1 MATPHKIDTTD
12 PAFLEPL
19 LAYAG
24 AGMVSAFWAQVKG
37 DATAVWDRFGAHSY
51 AKINANSNR
60 LARVLRGAGLKPGDA
75 VALFCSNRAEFIETL
90 NASRRSGLR
99 VTPVNWHLA
108 TDEIAY
114 ILNDCEARALIAE
127 TRFDTIREALK
138 QAPGIA
144 LKLSVGGLADGF
156 EDYDSALDGVDDR
169 DLPDPQLGSQML
181 YTSGTTGRPK
191 GVHRPH
197 GVATPP
203 QFAGS
208 NANYDPMTDVQMCAG
223 PGYHAAPLAFDI
235 AIPQASGVPIAFL
248 GERWDTEEVFRTIQE
263 RRVTHAHL
271 VPIMMQRMLAAPD
284 ALKQKYD
291 LSSLK
296 LIVHGAAPC
305 PPEVKH
311 AMIAWLGP
319 ILFEYYAGSEGG
331 AGFAIRA
338 EEWLAKPGSVG
349 KRPALLRVKIMDEEG
364 NELPNGQAG
373 LIYHETQK
381 LNPFQY
387 YKDEKKTA
395 ASHRG
400 DFFTLGDIGYFDA
413 DDYLFLTGRSAEI
426 IISGGVNIYPQEV
439 DNEIIKHPAVEDVCT
454 IGVPSPEWGEAVK
467 SVVLLKP
474 GVAASEALKTE
485 IIQFVRPHLAGFK
498 VPRSIDFAAELPR
511 SAAGKIKRGDVRKPF
526 WEGRKV
532 QI

>member
-1 MATPHKIDTTD
+1 MDVND
-12 PAFLEPL
+12 PRFLEPL
-19 LAYAG
+19 LGYASV
-24 AGMVSAFWAQVKG
+24 GMVSAFWAQVKPE
-37 DATAVWDRFGAHSY
+37 ATAVWDRFGAHSY
-51 AKINANSNR
+51 ARINANSNR
-60 LARVLRGAGLKPGDA
+60 LARVLRGAGLMPGDG
-75 VALFCSNRAEFIETL
+75 VALFCTNRAEFIEAL
-90 NASRRSGLR
+90 NATRRSGLR

-108 TDEIAY
+108 ADEIAY

-127 TRFDTIREALK
+127 TRFDTIKNAAREARGL
-138 QAPGIA
+138 A
-144 LKLSVGGLADGF
+144 LRLSVGGLSDGF
-156 EDYDSALDGVDDR
+156 EAYESALDGVDDR
-169 DLPDPQLGSQML
+169 DLVDPVIGSQML

-203 QFAGS
+203 QYAGS
-208 NANYDPMTDVQMCAG
+208 NANYDPSADVQMCAG

-248 GERWDTEEVFRTIQE
+248 GERWDTGEVFRTIHE
-263 RRVTHAHL
+263 RRVSHAHL
-271 VPIMMQRMLAAPD
+271 VPIMMQRMLAAPTE
-284 ALKQKYD
+284 LKAKYD

-296 LIVHGAAPC
+296 LILHGAAPC

-311 AMIAWLGP
+311 AMMDWLGP

-331 AGFAIRA
+331 AGFTIRA
-338 EEWLAKPGSVG
+338 DEWLAKPGSVG
-349 KRPALLRVKIMDEEG
+349 KRPALLRVKIMDEDG
-364 NELPNGQAG
+364 RELPNGEAG

-381 LNPFQY
+381 ANPFQY

-439 DNEIIKHPAVEDVCT
+439 DNALLQHPAVEDACT
-454 IGVPSPEWGEAVK
+454 IGVPNKEWGEEVK
-467 SVVLLKP
+467 SVILLTP
-474 GVAASEALKTE
+474 DAVGSDALKKE
-485 IIQFVRPHLAGFK
+485 IIEFVRPKLAGFK
-498 VPRSIDFAAELPR
+498 VPRSIDFVAELPR

>member
-1 MATPHKIDTTD
+1 MATDTND
-12 PAFLEPL
+12 PRFLEPL
-19 LAYAG
+19 LAYASV
-24 AGMVSAFWAQVKG
+24 GMVSAFWAQVKP
-37 DATAVWDRFGAHSY
+37 DATAVWDRFGEHSY

-60 LARVLRGAGLKPGDA
+60 LARVLRGAGLVPGDA

-90 NASRRSGLR
+90 NASRRAGLR

-108 TDEIAY
+108 ADEIAY

-127 TRFDTIREALK
+127 TRFDTIKDAVRK
-138 QAPGIA
+138 APGIA
-144 LKLSVGGLADGF
+144 LKLSVGGLSDGF
-156 EDYDSALDGVDDR
+156 EDYESAMDGVDAR
-169 DLPDPQLGSQML
+169 DLPDPLMGSQML

-203 QFAGS
+203 MFAGT
-208 NANYDPMTDVQMCAG
+208 NPNYDPDTDVQMCTG

-235 AIPQASGVPIAFL
+235 AMPQASGVPIAFL
-248 GERWDTEEVFRTIQE
+248 GEKWDTEEVLRTIQE
-263 RRVTHAHL
+263 RRVTHAHM
-271 VPIMMQRMLAAPD
+271 VPIMFQRLLAAPD
-284 ALKQKYD
+284 ALKTKYD
-291 LSSLK
+291 LSSMRYF
-296 LIVHGAAPC
+296 VHGAAPC
-305 PPEVKH
+305 PPEVKQ
-311 AMIAWLGP
+311 AMIDWFGP
-319 ILFEYYAGSEGG
+319 IVYEYYAGSEGG
-331 AGFAIRA
+331 AGFAITPQ
-338 EEWLAKPGSVG
+338 EWLAKPGSVG
-349 KRPALLRVKIMDEEG
+349 KRPQLLRVKIMDDEG
-364 NELPNGQAG
+364 NELPSGRAG

-395 ASHRG
+395 ASHKG
-400 DFFTLGDIGYFDA
+400 EFFTLGDIGYFDE

-454 IGVPSPEWGEAVK
+454 IGVPNKEWGEEVK
-467 SVVLLKP
+467 SVILLKQ
-474 GVAASEALKTE
+474 GFAASEALKKE
-485 IIQFVRPHLAGFK
+485 IIEFVRPLLAGFK
-498 VPRSIDFAAELPR
+498 VPRSIDFVPELPR
-511 SAAGKIKRGDVRKPF
+511 SAAGKIKRGEVRKPF

>member
-1 MATPHKIDTTD
+1 MNTND
-12 PAFLEPL
+12 PAFLERL
-19 LAYAG
+19 LGYAG
-24 AGMVSAFWAQVKG
+24 VGMVSAFWAQEKP
-37 DATAVWDRFGAHSY
+37 DATAIFDRFGAHSY
-51 AKINANSNR
+51 DKVNANSNR
-60 LARVLRGAGLKPGDA
+60 ISRLLRAAGLKPGDG
-75 VALFCSNRAEFIETL
+75 VALFCTNRAEFVETL
-90 NASRRSGLR
+90 NGARRAGFR

-127 TRFDTIREALK
+127 TKFDTIRDAVK
-138 QAPGIA
+138 RAPGLTLKIA
-144 LKLSVGGLADGF
+144 IGGQADGF
-156 EDYDSALDGVDDR
+156 ESYEAALADLDGT
-169 DLPDPQLGSQML
+169 DLDDPQMGSQML

-203 QFAGS
+203 QFAGT
-208 NANYDPMTDVQMCAG
+208 NANYDPERDVQMCAG

-235 AIPQASGVPIAFL
+235 AIPQASGVPIAFM

-284 ALKQKYD
+284 DLKKKYD
-291 LSSLK
+291 LSSLRF
-296 LIVHGAAPC
+296 IVHGAAPC
-305 PPEVKH
+305 PPEVKR
-311 AMIAWLGP
+311 AMMEWLGP

-331 AGFAIRA
+331 AGFAIRP

-349 KRPALLRVKIMDEEG
+349 KRPVLLRVKIMDEEG
-364 NELPNGQAG
+364 NELPQGQAG

-381 LNPFQY
+381 ANPFTY
-387 YKDEKKTA
+387 YKDDKKTSGA
-395 ASHRG
+395 HRG
-400 DFFTLGDIGYFDA
+400 EFFTLGDIGYFDA

-454 IGVPSPEWGEAVK
+454 IGVPNKEWGEEVK
-467 SVVLLKP
+467 SVILLKA
-474 GVAASEALKTE
+474 GVAPSEALKKE
-485 IIQFVRPHLAGFK
+485 IVEFVRPRLAGFK
-498 VPRSIDFAAELPR
+498 VPRSIDFVPELPR
-511 SAAGKIKRGDVRKPF
+511 SAAGKIKRGEVRKPF

>member
-1 MATPHKIDTTD
+1 MATDTND
-12 PAFLEPL
+12 PRFLEPL

-24 AGMVSAFWAQVKG
+24 VGMVSAFWAQVKP
-37 DATAVWDRFGAHSY
+37 DAIAVWDRFGAHSY

-60 LARVLRGAGLKPGDA
+60 LARVLRGAGLVPGDA

-108 TDEIAY
+108 ADEIAY

-127 TRFDTIREALK
+127 TRFDTLREAVK

-144 LKLSVGGLADGF
+144 LRLSVGGLADGF
-156 EDYDSALDGVDDR
+156 EDYESAMAGVDGR
-169 DLPDPQLGSQML
+169 DLPDPMMGSQML

-203 QFAGS
+203 MFAGT
-208 NANYDPMTDVQMCAG
+208 NPNYDPEHDVQMCVG

-235 AIPQASGVPIAFL
+235 AMPQASGVPIAFI
-248 GERWDTEEVFRTIQE
+248 GEKWDTEEVLRTIQE
-263 RRVTHAHL
+263 RRVTHAHM
-271 VPIMMQRMLAAPD
+271 VPIMFQRLLAAPD
-284 ALKQKYD
+284 ALKKKYN
-291 LSSLK
+291 LASMRYF
-296 LIVHGAAPC
+296 VHGAAPC
-305 PPEVKH
+305 PPEVKQ
-311 AMIAWLGP
+311 AMIDWFGP
-319 ILFEYYAGSEGG
+319 IVYEYYAGSEGG
-331 AGFAIRA
+331 AGFAITPQ
-338 EEWLAKPGSVG
+338 EWLAKPGSVG
-349 KRPALLRVKIMDEEG
+349 KRPVLLRVKIMDEDG
-364 NELPNGQAG
+364 NELPSGTPG

-387 YKDEKKTA
+387 YKDGKKTA

-439 DNEIIKHPAVEDVCT
+439 DNEIIKHAAVEDVCT
-454 IGVPSPEWGEAVK
+454 IGVPNKEWGEEVK
-467 SVVLLKP
+467 SVILLKP
-474 GVAASEALKTE
+474 GFAPSEALKKE
-485 IIQFVRPHLAGFK
+485 IIEFVRPRLAGFK
-498 VPRSIDFAAELPR
+498 VPRSIDFAPQLPR

>member
-1 MATPHKIDTTD
+1 MATPIDD
-12 PAFLEPL
+12 PRFLETL

-24 AGMVSAFWAQVKG
+24 AGMVSAFWARIKP

-60 LARVLRGAGLKPGDA
+60 LARVLRGAGLVPGDA

-90 NASRRSGLR
+90 NACRRAGLR

-108 TDEIAY
+108 ADEIAY
-114 ILNDCEARALIAE
+114 ILNDCEAKALVAE
-127 TRFDTIREALK
+127 TKFDTIVEAAR
-138 QAPGIA
+138 QAHG
-144 LKLSVGGLADGF
+144 LTLRLSVGGASDGF
-156 EDYDSALDGVDDR
+156 EDYESAMDGVDDR

-208 NANYDPMTDVQMCAG
+208 NADYNPDSDVQMCAG

-235 AIPQASGVPIAFL
+235 AIPQASGVPIAFM
-248 GERWDTEEVFRTIQE
+248 GERWDTEEVFRTIE
-263 RRVTHAHL
+263 TRRVTHAHL
-271 VPIMMQRMLAAPD
+271 VPIMMQRMLAAP
-284 ALKQKYD
+284 AELKAKYD
-291 LSSLK
+291 LSSLRF
-296 LIVHGAAPC
+296 IVHGAAPC

-311 AMIAWLGP
+311 AMIDWLGP

-331 AGFAIRA
+331 AGFAIRSD
-338 EEWLAKPGSVG
+338 EWLAKPGSVG
-349 KRPALLRVKIMDEEG
+349 KRPALLRVKIMDDEG
-364 NELPNGQAG
+364 NELPNGRAG
-373 LIYHETQK
+373 LIYHEAQK

-387 YKDEKKTA
+387 YKDETKTA

-454 IGVPSPEWGEAVK
+454 IGVPNTEWGEEVK
-467 SVVLLKP
+467 SVILLKQ
-474 GVAASEALKTE
+474 GVAASEALKKE
-485 IIQFVRPHLAGFK
+485 IIEFVRPKLAGFK

>member
-1 MATPHKIDTTD
+1 MDRIPINTGD
-12 PAFLEPL
+12 PKFLNAL
-19 LAYAG
+19 LAYASV
-24 AGMVSAFWAQVKG
+24 GMVSAFWAQVKG
-37 DATAVWDRFGAHSY
+37 DRTAVWDRFGEHSY

-60 LARVLRGAGLKPGDA
+60 LARVLRGAALEPGDA
-75 VALFCSNRAEFIETL
+75 VALFCTNRAEFVETL
-90 NASRRSGLR
+90 NATRRSGLR

-108 TDEIAY
+108 ADEIAY
-114 ILNDCEARALIAE
+114 ILNDCEAKALVAE
-127 TRFDTIREALK
+127 TRFDSIREAVR

-156 EDYDSALDGVDDR
+156 EDYESAMEGVDAR
-169 DLPDPQLGSQML
+169 DLPDPMMGSQML

-191 GVHRPH
+191 GVYRPH

-208 NANYDPMTDVQMCAG
+208 NANYDPDTDVQMCAG

-248 GERWDTEEVFRTIQE
+248 GERWDTEEVFRTIQD

-284 ALKQKYD
+284 DLKQTYD

-296 LIVHGAAPC
+296 FLIHGAAPC
-305 PPEVKH
+305 PPEVKR

-331 AGFAIRA
+331 AGFFIRSD
-338 EEWLAKPGSVG
+338 EWLKKPGSVG
-349 KRPALLRVKIMDEEG
+349 KRPALMRVKILDEDG
-364 NELPNGQAG
+364 NEMPSGRPG
-373 LIYHETQK
+373 LIYHEAQK
-381 LNPFQY
+381 LNPFRY

-395 ASHRG
+395 GAHRG

-413 DDYLFLTGRSAEI
+413 EEYLFLTGRSAEI
-426 IISGGVNIYPQEV
+426 IISGGVNIYPQEI

-454 IGVPSPEWGEAVK
+454 IGVPNKEWGEEVK
-467 SVVLLKP
+467 SVVLLKAGWTP
-474 GVAASEALKTE
+474 SEALKKE
-485 IIQFVRPHLAGFK
+485 IIGFVRPRLAGFK
-498 VPRSIDFAAELPR
+498 APRSIDFAAELPR

>member
-1 MATPHKIDTTD
+1 MNTND
-12 PAFLEPL
+12 PAFLERL
-19 LAYAG
+19 LGYAG
-24 AGMVSAFWAQVKG
+24 AGMAGAFWAQEKP
-37 DATAVWDRFGAHSY
+37 DATAIFDRFGAHSY
-51 AKINANSNR
+51 AKINANANR
-60 LARVLRGAGLKPGDA
+60 MSRLLRAAGLKPGDG
-75 VALFCSNRAEFIETL
+75 VALFCTNRAEFVETL
-90 NASRRSGLR
+90 NGARRAGFR

-127 TRFDTIREALK
+127 TRFDTIRDAAK
-138 QAPGIA
+138 QAPGLMLKIA
-144 LKLSVGGLADGF
+144 IGGQADGF
-156 EDYDSALDGVDDR
+156 ESYEAALADLDGT
-169 DLPDPQLGSQML
+169 DLDDPQMGSQML

-203 QFAGS
+203 QFAGT
-208 NANYDPMTDVQMCAG
+208 NANYDPSRDVQMCAG

-235 AIPQASGVPIAFL
+235 AIPQASGVPVAFM

-284 ALKQKYD
+284 DLKKKYD
-291 LSSLK
+291 LSSLRF
-296 LIVHGAAPC
+296 IVHGAAPC
-305 PPEVKH
+305 PPEVKR
-311 AMIAWLGP
+311 AMMEWLGP

-331 AGFAIRA
+331 AGFAIRP

-349 KRPALLRVKIMDEEG
+349 KRPVLLRVKIMDEEG
-364 NELPNGQAG
+364 NELPQGQAG
-373 LIYHETQK
+373 LIYHEAQK

-387 YKDEKKTA
+387 YKDDKKTA
-395 ASHRG
+395 SAHRG
-400 DFFTLGDIGYFDA
+400 EFFTLGDIGYFDA

-454 IGVPSPEWGEAVK
+454 IGVPNKEWGEEVK
-467 SVVLLKP
+467 SVVMLKAGTAP
-474 GVAASEALKTE
+474 SEALKKE
-485 IIQFVRPHLAGFK
+485 IVEFVRPKLAGFK
-498 VPRSIDFAAELPR
+498 VPRSIDFVPQLPR
-511 SAAGKIKRGDVRKPF
+511 SAAGKIKRGEVRKPF